1 MKLMHLIRSIAV
13 TGAIASLAGCA
24 HDITISGD
32 PAALTAATTT
42 AATATPQATA
52 PASAQTPPIN
62 KTVGLVITDELRT
75 KEVVTPGGGG
85 DKVAYKPYRDLE
97 LPIYVELSQ
106 VFSNVVKLNTAP
118 DQATVQSKNLSYVVT
133 PTISTTSS
141 SPSLLTWPPTDFSV
155 TLVCTVTD
163 PSGKLV
169 TKKEVTG
176 NGHAE
181 FSEFKRNFG
190 LAAQRATTDAVQK
203 LQAAM
208 QDTPELRQ

>member
-1 MKLMHLIRSIAV
+1 MKLIHFIRSIAV
-13 TGAIASLAGCA
+13 TGAIATLAGCA

-32 PAALTAATTT
+32 PASLTATSTT
-42 AATATPQATA
+42 AATST
-52 PASAQTPPIN
+52 AQTQPIN
-62 KTVGLVITDELRT
+62 KTVGLVITDELRA

-106 VFSNVVKLNTAP
+106 VFSNVVKLNTVP
-118 DQATVQSKNLSYVVT
+118 DEATVQSKSLAYVVT

-181 FSEFKRNFG
+181 FGEFKRNFG
-190 LAAQRATTDAVQK
+190 LAAQRATIDAVQK

-208 QDTPELRQ
+208 QDSPELRQ

>member
-13 TGAIASLAGCA
+13 TGAIASLTGCA

-32 PAALTAATTT
+32 PAALTAATT
-42 AATATPQATA
+42 AATA
-52 PASAQTPPIN
+52 PASAQTTPIN

-106 VFSNVVKLNTAP
+106 VFSNVVKLNAAP

>member
-32 PAALTAATTT
+32 PAALTATTTT
-42 AATATPQATA
+42 AATSTTQTA
-52 PASAQTPPIN
+52 PIN
-62 KTVGLVITDELRT
+62 KTVGLVITDELRA

-106 VFSNVVKLNTAP
+106 VFSNVVKLNVAP
-118 DQATVQSKNLSYVVT
+118 DQAMAQSKSLSYVVT

-141 SPSLLTWPPTDFSV
+141 SPSILTWPPTDFSV

-176 NGHAE
+176 SGHAE

-190 LAAQRATTDAVQK
+190 LAAQRATIDAVQK

-208 QDTPELRQ
+208 QDSPELRQ

>member
-1 MKLMHLIRSIAV
+1 MKLMHLIRTIV
-13 TGAIASLAGCA
+13 LTGAVASLAGCA

-32 PAALTAATTT
+32 PAAFTTSTKSAATSTDN
-42 AATATPQATA
+42 AT
-52 PASAQTPPIN
+52 PIN
-62 KTVGLVITDELRT
+62 KTVGLVITDDLRT

-97 LPIYVELSQ
+97 LPIYVELGQ
-106 VFSNVVKLNTAP
+106 VFKNVVKLNTTP
-118 DQATVQSKNLSYVVT
+118 DQATSLSKNLNYVVT

-163 PSGKLV
+163 PDGKLV

-176 NGHAE
+176 SGHAE

-190 LAAQRATTDAVQK
+190 LAAQRATLDAVQK
-203 LQAAM
+203 MQAAM
-208 QDTPELRQ
+208 QDSPELRQ